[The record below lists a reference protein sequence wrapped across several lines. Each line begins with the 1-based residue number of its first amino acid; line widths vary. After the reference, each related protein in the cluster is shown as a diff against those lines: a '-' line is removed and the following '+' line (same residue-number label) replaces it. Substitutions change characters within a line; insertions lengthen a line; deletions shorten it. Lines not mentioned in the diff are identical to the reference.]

1 MSLGL
6 YFDHHVMRAVL
17 VGLRLRDVDVLT
29 AYEDKADLLADP
41 VLLDRATALG
51 RVLFSQDNDLV
62 REAVRRQQLAI
73 PFSGVIFVRQLKLS
87 VGDCV
92 DDLEMIGKL
101 GEPGEFADKI
111 TYLPL

>member
-6 YFDHHVMRAVL
+6 YFDHHVLRAVL
-17 VGLRLRDVDVLT
+17 VGLRLRGVDVLT

-41 VLLDRATALG
+41 ALLDRATALG
-51 RVLFSQDNDLV
+51 RVLFSQDSDLL
-62 REAVRRQQLAI
+62 REAVRRQQLGI
-73 PFSGVIFVRQLKLS
+73 SFSGVIFVRQRKLS
-87 VGDCV
+87 VGACIEA
-92 DDLEMIGKL
+92 LEMIGKL